1 MKTNAS
7 PNDAPRAAEL
17 VEESLCL
24 LLRAS
29 PSAWLIYL
37 AGAVPWVLGLGHFW
51 AAASWFSPRP
61 AELAWRALGLTA
73 LYLWLKVAQ
82 AWFCARLR
90 ADRIDAEPPPLGW
103 AALRFTLGRQAR
115 SQGWAVPVMPVA
127 AVLSLPLGFAWTYFE
142 NLTALAASPDVG
154 GESLERRARREALR
168 WPGPAHIAMLLFSG
182 LWLCV
187 WVNIASGF
195 FVIPW
200 LARTLLGV
208 ENMFGLSGWWALN
221 STFLAL
227 VTILT
232 WLAVDPLVKAY
243 HVLRTFYGE
252 TRHTGEDLRLELR
265 RAPSAAS
272 PAAGRAVRNTLA
284 LLALCAL
291 GGWGGAGGPAAGLHA
306 QEAPVAVAD
315 LASDSISNLAPATP
329 DALASEF
336 SPELGT
342 TPAEIDAALDA
353 ALRGRD
359 FLWRLHPLPVP
370 EDESAED
377 GFIKG
382 LVREAVETIIEMA
395 RATKEWLEGV
405 ADWFENLFK
414 KKDRSAP
421 KPKTPRSAGDIGA
434 LARVLL
440 YGLLGL
446 CLLALLWLLWASWKQ
461 QRPPPRPLSASA
473 AATPPPDL
481 NDENLEASR
490 LPSNEW
496 LDLARRQI
504 ALGEWRLALR
514 ALYLA
519 TLAGLGARGLV
530 TLARAKTNLDYERE
544 LGRRAAGRSEVIAG
558 FRGRRLVF
566 ERVWYGRALAGE
578 AEVRAWLTELE
589 RDELQAPSPLAPP
602 PVP

>member
-1 MKTNAS
+1 MKKNAS
-7 PNDAPRAAEL
+7 PSDAPRAAEL

-29 PSAWLIYL
+29 PAAWLIYF

-51 AAASWFSPRP
+51 ATASWFSPRP
-61 AELAWRALGLTA
+61 AELALRALGLAA

-103 AALRFTLGRQAR
+103 AALRFTFGRQAR
-115 SQGWAVPVMPVA
+115 SQGWAVPVMSIA
-127 AVLSLPLGFAWTYFE
+127 AVLSVPLGFAWTYFE

-195 FVIPW
+195 FVVPW

-252 TRHTGEDLRLELR
+252 TRHSGEDLRLELR
-265 RAPSAAS
+265 RDRPSSSPSA
-272 PAAGRAVRNTLA
+272 GRVGRNTLA
-284 LLALCAL
+284 LLALLTL
-291 GGWGGAGGPAAGLHA
+291 GGWGGSGGPAGGLRA
-306 QEAPVAVAD
+306 QEAPVAVTG
-315 LASDSISNLAPATP
+315 LASDPVSDL
-329 DALASEF
+329 

-342 TPAEIDAALDA
+342 TPAEMDAALDA

-359 FLWRLHPLPVP
+359 FLWRLQPLPVP
-370 EDESAED
+370 EDETAED
-377 GFIKG
+377 GLIKG
-382 LVREAVETIIEMA
+382 LVREAVETIVEMA

-414 KKDRSAP
+414 KKDRPAP
-421 KPKTPRSAGDIGA
+421 KPKAPRSAGDIGA

-461 QRPPPRPLSASA
+461 QRPPPRVLSATAASA
-473 AATPPPDL
+473 PPPDL

-504 ALGEWRLALR
+504 AIGEWRLALR

-544 LGRRAAGRSEVIAG
+544 LGRRAAGRSELIAG

-578 AEVRAWLTELE
+578 AEVRAWLNELE
-589 RDELQAPSPLAPP
+589 REELQAPPPFAPP
-602 PVP
+602 PTP